1 MPESDAGSVPES
13 AARSVPE
20 SDARSVPESDAGSVP
35 ESDAGS
41 VPQPSRE
48 KGHKV
53 QPPPGSKALGRQGQ
67 ARSAHVGPDGSQVGA
82 RAGVWH
88 QAQSGFGHRD
98 VGFPFPGK
106 SGCSSS
112 GRSSSSSSSS

>member
-13 AARSVPE
+13 
-20 SDARSVPESDAGSVP
+20 DAGSVPESDAGSVP

-53 QPPPGSKALGRQGQ
+53 QPPGSKAFGRQGE

-112 GRSSSSSSSS
+112 GRSSSSSSS